1 MENNWREEEKR
12 YKRNGTLIRIKLME
26 FIPYMIMTNLSILLI
41 TSVDG
46 IVVGNLVSDDA
57 LSAISIFYPIVFAIG
72 IFSVLISAGISTS
85 LSIAMGKNNLE
96 EIQAIKKASLI
107 ITLGM
112 VLLVALTEYPIIAFL
127 IRTYNLSPA
136 MNTLIWE
143 YAEGLMIALVLGV
156 ISSVGTLEF
165 QIMGKMRI
173 LMILTITEG
182 VVNLVLDLFT
192 VKVLGMGIAGA
203 GYSTAC
209 ANLVRCSLTVLY
221 LWKKTDIYKFSK
233 EIKIRFKTI
242 IQVLSKG
249 VPATAYYAVSILR
262 KFFMIHIILH
272 MFGEDGGMIQGV
284 CTFCLSLASVIMG
297 GVHDSMRPLMG
308 LFSGA
313 DDRRGLRML
322 MQQGRMLNG
331 ILISLVTFS
340 VLLFPGLFFL
350 IHGVLDD
357 IPLREGIMALQLF
370 SLSFPLT
377 GINMLF
383 VLFFTNMNHSRFA
396 TMLTLLGN
404 TTLPLFAFILS
415 LTGFSPAIWLAYL
428 FSNIF
433 IFFIADHK
441 YKKLLDDSEEKSKM
455 YLSLVPKNAME
466 ASEKTR
472 QILLQNNLP
481 EKTCNRIALCI
492 EEMVYYAKSRG
503 KNKKIHTQ
511 IYIHAAPEGSAT
523 FLMLD
528 DGECLALN
536 NDDEHKKRT
545 FDNYEM
551 LRKVA
556 KSFEY
561 QYLLNMNYTVIKF

>member
-12 YKRNGTLIRIKLME
+12 YKRNGTLIRIKLLE

-46 IVVGNLVSDDA
+46 IVVGNLVSDAA
-57 LSAISIFYPIVFAIG
+57 LSAISIFSPIVFAIG
-72 IFSVLISAGISTS
+72 IFSVLVSAGISTS

-96 EIQAIKKASLI
+96 EIQVIKKAALI

-112 VLLVALTEYPIIAFL
+112 ALLVALTEYPIIAVL
-127 IRTYNLSPA
+127 IRSYQLSPA

-165 QIMGKMRI
+165 QIMGKMRV
-173 LMILTITEG
+173 LMILTIVEG
-182 VVNLVLDLFT
+182 VVNLALDLFT
-192 VKVLGMGIAGA
+192 VAVLGMGIAGA

-209 ANLVRCSLTVLY
+209 ANLIRCSLTVLY
-221 LWKKTDIYKFSK
+221 LWKKTDIFRFGKD
-233 EIKIRFKTI
+233 IKIRFKTI
-242 IQVLSKG
+242 AEILSNG
-249 VPATAYYAVSILR
+249 IPATTYNAVSILR
-262 KFFMIHIILH
+262 QFFMIHIILH
-272 MFGEDGGMIQGV
+272 MFGEDGGTIHGV
-284 CTFCLSLASVIMG
+284 CTFCLSLASVIIG
-297 GVHDSMRPLMG
+297 GIHDSMRPLMG

-313 DDRRGLRML
+313 DDRRGLSML

-331 ILISLVTFS
+331 ILISLVTIT
-340 VLLFPGLFFL
+340 VLLFPRLFFL

-357 IPLREGIMALQLF
+357 IPLREGILALQLF
-370 SLSFPLT
+370 SLSFPLV

-383 VLFFTNMNHSRFA
+383 ILFFTDMSCSKFA
-396 TMLTLLGN
+396 TLLTLLGN
-404 TTLPLFAFILS
+404 ATLPLFAFILS
-415 LTGFSPAIWLAYL
+415 LTGFPPVIWLAYL

-433 IFFIADHK
+433 IFLIAEHK
-441 YKKLLDDSEEKSKM
+441 YKKLLNGSEEKSKM
-455 YLSLVPKNAME
+455 YLSLAPKNAVE

-472 QILLQNNLP
+472 QILMQNNLP

-492 EEMVYYAKSRG
+492 EEMVYYIKSRG
-503 KNKKIHTQ
+503 KKKIHTQ
-511 IYIHAAPEGSAT
+511 IYINTAPDGSAT

-536 NDDEHKKRT
+536 NDEGHKKRT